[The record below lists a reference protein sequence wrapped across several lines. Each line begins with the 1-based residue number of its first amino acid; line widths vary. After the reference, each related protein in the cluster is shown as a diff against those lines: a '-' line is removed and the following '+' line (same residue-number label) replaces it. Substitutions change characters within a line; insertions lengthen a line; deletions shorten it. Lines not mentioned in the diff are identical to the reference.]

1 MRAIVNAPDFL
12 DGNFL
17 SAEHRVPV
25 TLLQTNACS
34 PLATNAIRDNIWD
47 NFSSDTYKELPS
59 VASIKVVDPV
69 TGEERTYQMPGGGR
83 GYTRPASL
91 VSLWSTAPF
100 LLNNTVGKFEWSPS
114 VEARMASFNNSIEQ
128 MLWPEKRDNDPVL
141 GDKVPG
147 LIDRTTQSSYL
158 RVPVGYLPPFAPKL
172 AGLVKALAPAIV
184 GENGLEI
191 GPIPK
196 GVPVNLLSNINL

>member
-69 TGEERTYQMPGGGR
+69 TGEERTYEMPGGGR

-91 VSLWSTAPF
+91 ISLWSTAPF
-100 LLNNTVGKFEWSPS
+100 LLNNSVGGCHP
-114 VEARMASFNNSIEQ
+114 Q
-128 MLWPEKRDNDPVL
+128 HPVDGRISL
-141 GDKVPG
+141 
-147 LIDRTTQSSYL
+147 LHTY
-158 RVPVGYLPPFAPKL
+158 
-172 AGLVKALAPAIV
+172 LAPT
-184 GENGLEI
+184 
-191 GPIPK
+191 
-196 GVPVNLLSNINL
+196 